1 MTRRLVSATLPSFP
15 WDTIAQS
22 RRMAESHPD
31 GLVDLSVGTPVDPTP
46 QFVQHALAE
55 ASDAHGY
62 PTVWGTAQLRDA
74 IVGYLERR
82 WSVRGLHHENVLPV
96 IGTKELVAWLPTQ
109 LGLSSDSTVIVPITA
124 YPTYRVGAQLA
135 RARIVAADH
144 PDQFADSPDP
154 DGSVDLIWINSPA
167 NPSGRVMSAD
177 ELRSWVRYARRT
189 GAVLVSDECYGEFVW
204 DGKAYSILDDEICD
218 GDHSGLLAA
227 HSLSK
232 RSNMAGYRAGFLA
245 GDETLISELLTVR
258 KHSGLM
264 VSTPVSAAM
273 VAALDDDG
281 HVEVQADR
289 YRRRRGIMMSALQD
303 AGYRIDDSQGSLYL
317 WATCGEDC
325 RATVDRFARLGVLVA
340 PGDFYVAGTSQH
352 VRVGLT
358 ASDERI
364 AAAAQRLRAGRGAA

>member
-15 WDTIAQS
+15 WDTIAQA
-22 RRMAESHPD
+22 RRMAESYPD

-144 PDQFADSPDP
+144 PDQLADSPDP

-167 NPSGRVMSAD
+167 ST
-177 ELRSWVRYARRT
+177 LR
-189 GAVLVSDECYGEFVW
+189 
-204 DGKAYSILDDEICD
+204 
-218 GDHSGLLAA
+218 
-227 HSLSK
+227 
-232 RSNMAGYRAGFLA
+232 
-245 GDETLISELLTVR
+245 
-258 KHSGLM
+258 
-264 VSTPVSAAM
+264 
-273 VAALDDDG
+273 
-281 HVEVQADR
+281 
-289 YRRRRGIMMSALQD
+289 
-303 AGYRIDDSQGSLYL
+303 
-317 WATCGEDC
+317 
-325 RATVDRFARLGVLVA
+325 
-340 PGDFYVAGTSQH
+340 
-352 VRVGLT
+352 
-358 ASDERI
+358 
-364 AAAAQRLRAGRGAA
+364 

>member
-1 MTRRLVSATLPSFP
+1 M
-15 WDTIAQS
+15 
-22 RRMAESHPD
+22 
-31 GLVDLSVGTPVDPTP
+31 
-46 QFVQHALAE
+46 
-55 ASDAHGY
+55 
-62 PTVWGTAQLRDA
+62 WGTAQLRDA

-204 DGKAYSILDDEICD
+204 DGKAYSILDDEICG

-232 RSNMAGYRAGFLA
+232 RSNMAGYRAC
-245 GDETLISELLTVR
+245 LLYTSPSPR
-258 KHSGLM
+258 DRQKSRM
-264 VSTPVSAAM
+264 PSSA
-273 VAALDDDG
+273 
-281 HVEVQADR
+281 
-289 YRRRRGIMMSALQD
+289 
-303 AGYRIDDSQGSLYL
+303 
-317 WATCGEDC
+317 
-325 RATVDRFARLGVLVA
+325 
-340 PGDFYVAGTSQH
+340 
-352 VRVGLT
+352 
-358 ASDERI
+358 
-364 AAAAQRLRAGRGAA
+364 